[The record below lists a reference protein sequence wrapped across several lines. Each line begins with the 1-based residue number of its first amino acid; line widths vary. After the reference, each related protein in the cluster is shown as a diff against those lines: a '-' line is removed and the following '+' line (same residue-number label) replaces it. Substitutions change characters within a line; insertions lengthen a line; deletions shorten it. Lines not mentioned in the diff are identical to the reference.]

1 MKYYSRIHINL
12 FSLLLFLVIPYVFHS
27 TVNAQKAAQNLSEE
41 RPQLIERII
50 AISQQTI
57 ANPAFLETEAW
68 KNFVHKLRS
77 HEWKNQSDKEFRQ
90 EFNRLKNEANLPF
103 THFQLNMRS
112 SGSNNSDNTERPD
125 PLDVSEITNKTVML
139 KVRNFSM
146 NGEIMTKAIGQI
158 HSGNY
163 NNLII
168 DLRGNRG
175 GSFPPVVALGRYLT
189 NDMLDTGVYLTR
201 KWFVKHGDYPTEK
214 KLSEIP
220 VLQDLSLEE
229 FKKLLQ
235 SEGAARM
242 ILPPHSNPIFKGKVY
257 ILTNKYTGSASEP
270 FAYLIKK
277 AGIATIIGE
286 KTAGAMQSGEHIPL
300 NKTFSLFVPAADY
313 MTADG
318 HRIDKVGVSPDI
330 KVPSEEALNRTLAII
345 EKNK

>member
-1 MKYYSRIHINL
+1 MIIYDRIHRIIP
-12 FSLLLFLVIPYVFHS
+12 LFLLVAAVSFTSHS
-27 TVNAQKAAQNLSEE
+27 LSFAQKAESNLSDE
-41 RPQLIERII
+41 RTHIIERII
-50 AISQQTI
+50 TISEQTI

-68 KNFVHKLRS
+68 KNLVHKLRS
-77 HEWKNQSDKEFRQ
+77 LSWKNLSDKEFRQ
-90 EFNRLKNEANLPF
+90 KFNKLKNEADLPF

-112 SGSNNSDNTERPD
+112 NGNDNSDNTEKPA
-125 PLDVSEITNKTVML
+125 PLEISEIDDITVML

-146 NGEIMTKAIGQI
+146 DGEMMTKAIGRI
-158 HSGNY
+158 HSGNFH
-163 NNLII
+163 NLII

-189 NDMLDTGVYLTR
+189 NNKLDTGVYLTR
-201 KWFVKHGDYPTEK
+201 KWFVKHGNYPTEK
-214 KLSEIP
+214 QLSEIP

-242 ILPPHSNPIFKGKVY
+242 ILPPHSGPVFKGNIY
-257 ILTNKYTGSASEP
+257 ILTDKYTGSASEP

-277 AGIATIIGE
+277 AGISTIIGE

-300 NKTFSLFVPAADY
+300 NKSFSLFVPAADY

-318 HRIDKVGVSPDI
+318 HRIDKVGVTPDI
-330 KVPSEEALNRTLAII
+330 KVPSEEALKKTLDII
-345 EKNK
+345 EKKK